1 MSPENI
7 YTEPVSDLKKQ
18 PLLSR
23 LLLVFLFAMI
33 LANIGGNMY
42 GPLMSLYLQDLG
54 ADITQIGL
62 YFTLAQI
69 IPLALQILGGWISD
83 SIGRLR
89 AIAFGSIGGLFG
101 YAVLILAP
109 TWQWLLLGQAFGA
122 VSGSLV
128 APSFDAFIAE
138 NSSEANRARVFGIS
152 SALFMV
158 VGVIGPVLGG
168 YLADTIGFKLMISIA
183 AVMYLAATLL
193 RIGMAR
199 RVKPG
204 HPTQKLTL
212 QSLKTNL
219 GTMFGMIVAGGVI
232 TWILITDGVRDISFA
247 LSMNLFPI
255 YMEQI
260 GGLTLRQIG
269 LLSSVFGLFM
279 MLSTIPGG
287 WLTDK
292 LGERVGIVIS
302 FILLGLALLVL
313 VYAPSQNLLLYSSGW
328 ALAGVGVGLAQPAYQ
343 SLISKAVPQR
353 VRGTAFGLFSTSLG
367 LVSLPA
373 PWIGGQLWQRFSPR
387 LPFLITAIVSFIS
400 VFPVWLKFKLPKE
413 TPPDETGQE
422 PPQ

>member
-1 MSPENI
+1 MSPEI
-7 YTEPVSDLKKQ
+7 RESEAVSPTQKQ

-23 LLLVFLFAMI
+23 LLLIFLFAMI

-54 ADITQIGL
+54 AGITQIGL

-69 IPLALQILGGWISD
+69 IPLVLQILGGWISD

-89 AIAFGSIGGLFG
+89 AIAYGSIAGLFG
-101 YAVLILAP
+101 YAALILAP

-138 NSSEANRARVFGIS
+138 NSSESNRARVFGIS
-152 SALFMV
+152 SALFMI

-168 YLADTIGFKLMISIA
+168 FLAETIGFKSMISIA
-183 AVMYLAATLL
+183 AVMYLAATVL
-193 RIGMAR
+193 RIAMAR

-212 QSLKTNL
+212 QSLKSNL
-219 GTMFGMIVAGGVI
+219 GTMFGMIVAGGIV

-247 LSMNLFPI
+247 LSMNLFPV

-260 GGLTLRQIG
+260 GGLTLKQIG
-269 LLSSVFGLFM
+269 LTSSIFGLFM

-287 WLTDK
+287 WLIDK
-292 LGERVGIVIS
+292 AGERVGIVIS
-302 FILLGLALLVL
+302 FILLGLALFLL
-313 VYAPSQNLLLYSSGW
+313 VYAPTQSMFLYSSGW
-328 ALAGVGVGLAQPAYQ
+328 AIGGIGVGLAQPAYQ

-367 LVSLPA
+367 VVSLPA

-400 VFPVWLKFKLPKE
+400 IIPVWIKFKLPKE
-413 TPPDETGQE
+413 FPTDPGIQE
-422 PPQ
+422 PPK